1 MYNVTSL
8 VKSIEEVANNTA
20 PFPTTADH
28 NGLSHFTG
36 VRTSFPTEDM
46 LSMLWAEHPFQTQ
59 GDIVATHSEQVRHV
73 TSRL

>member
-1 MYNVTSL
+1 MCNVTSL

-46 LSMLWAEHPFQTQ
+46 LSML
-59 GDIVATHSEQVRHV
+59 
-73 TSRL
+73 

>member
-1 MYNVTSL
+1 MQFLIIWMLVEIYSRHFFPEDKKMYNVTSL

-46 LSMLWAEHPFQTQ
+46 LSML
-59 GDIVATHSEQVRHV
+59 
-73 TSRL
+73 